1 MFSPSSS
8 ELEHGQQNCTGSLE
22 LSRNSLLIDESLLWC
37 CLTLSHRRFLKWFP
51 SEDNKVFGQL
61 TNIGFKHIHQSSI
74 DWGWPLMSSS
84 LTFASLWFQQQAP
97 ESILPRVLLKTP
109 SHNFSGLHR
118 RSCFCHRR
126 DHASDTP
133 SIWKTNTL
141 RRPLPTPSGTSKW
154 SCSSLLT
161 LLLLAY

>member
-1 MFSPSSS
+1 
-8 ELEHGQQNCTGSLE
+8 
-22 LSRNSLLIDESLLWC
+22 
-37 CLTLSHRRFLKWFP
+37 
-51 SEDNKVFGQL
+51 
-61 TNIGFKHIHQSSI
+61 
-74 DWGWPLMSSS
+74 MSSS

-161 LLLLAY
+161 LLLLAYQFTSPLPFDGPCYYSLIRLIWIAFRSHMAVAELILWTYLDSLSATSPTLYKRSRGCTKFQLKAVQLKPK